1 MNNKRLYF
9 FIFLL
14 LANTLQAAAQKAL
27 PQITVKDINGKIVIS
42 WLNDYKE
49 NTSNISI
56 QRSWDSLKNYVT
68 IGTVLNAMNKEN
80 GFADANAPYNR
91 MYYRVFVSFEGG
103 KYVYSDIATPT
114 RETTSTES
122 NEIKYSWQVI
132 PIIPLITKDT
142 IFIPKPITVINPQAE
157 IAKPVVIIK
166 PKMEIVNSVDSVKT
180 KKTEPEK
187 AKEEI
192 TYPSLRIYTT
202 KENAVTINL
211 PDASIKK
218 YSVKFFNEAGKEIF
232 SLDKLQEDYLILE
245 KVNFVHSGWFLFELF
260 EGNTLIEKNKIF
272 IPKDLKNNN

>member
-9 FIFLL
+9 FILFI
-14 LANTLQAAAQKAL
+14 LANTLQAVAQKAL

-42 WLNDYKE
+42 WMNDYKE

-91 MYYRVFVSFEGG
+91 MYYRVFISFEGG
-103 KYVYSDIATPT
+103 KYIYSDIATPT
-114 RETTSTES
+114 RGTTSTES

-132 PIIPLITKDT
+132 PEPLVIKKDT
-142 IFIPKPITVINPQAE
+142 TFAPKPITVIKPKPEIVNPVVITKPKIE
-157 IAKPVVIIK
+157 IAKQ
-166 PKMEIVNSVDSVKT
+166 VDSIKT
-180 KKTEPEK
+180 KKIEPEK

-202 KENAVTINL
+202 KENTVTINL
-211 PDASIKK
+211 PDAAIKK
-218 YSVKFFNEAGKEIF
+218 YSVKFFNESGKEIF

-260 EGNTLIEKNKIF
+260 DGNTLIEKNKIF